1 MTPLPVSTQ
10 AALARLKHVVLD
22 MDGTIYRGGT
32 LFACTRPFLA
42 RLRTLGLGYT
52 FLTNNSSRSSRD
64 YLAHLAH
71 LEIATDPARLYTSAN
86 ATVEW
91 LRAHQPAT
99 RRLFLLGTPSL
110 AAELREAGFAL
121 TGDDPADEPDAV
133 LVAFDTTLDYARLC
147 RAAHWIA
154 RGRPFIATH
163 PDRICP
169 TDEPTVLVDC
179 GAICAALEKATGR
192 PPDKVL
198 GKPDPAMLAGIRHRH
213 GLAAG
218 EIAMVGD
225 RIYTDMAMAHAAG
238 CLGVLV
244 LSGETTAAEAGL
256 AQPAPDLIL
265 PDLAALGELLAS
277 ARPQN

>member
-1 MTPLPVSTQ
+1 
-10 AALARLKHVVLD
+10 

-42 RLRTLGLGYT
+42 QLRALGLGYT

-71 LEIATDPARLYTSAN
+71 LEIATDPAQLYTSTD
-86 ATVEW
+86 ATVGW
-91 LRAHQPAT
+91 FRKHQPHI
-99 RRLFLLGTPSL
+99 RRLFSLCTLSL
-110 AAELREAGFAL
+110 AGELQESGFEL
-121 TGDDPADEPDAV
+121 TRDDPTDEPDAV
-133 LVAFDTTLDYARLC
+133 LVAFDTTLDYTRLC

-154 RGRPFIATH
+154 KGKPFVATH

-179 GAICAALEKATGR
+179 GSICAALEKATGR
-192 PPDKVL
+192 APDTVL
-198 GKPDPAMLAGIRHRH
+198 GKPDPVMLAGIRQQH
-213 GLAAG
+213 GLAGA

-225 RIYTDMAMAHAAG
+225 RLYTDLAMARAAG

-244 LSGETTAAEAGL
+244 LSGETTQAEADRVTPG
-256 AQPAPDLIL
+256 PDLIVN
-265 PDLAALGELLAS
+265 DIGELGHLLQAAHTS
-277 ARPQN
+277 P